1 MSKRT
6 TELKSLQHRAEV
18 SKTEADQAKTQAKA
32 LKAALDKVTS
42 RGGAGGVHRGLVRIR
57 TGQQSENRRT

>member
-42 RGGAGGVHRGLVRIR
+42 RGGAGGAEQRPQGS
-57 TGQQSENRRT
+57 GENQDWAREA